1 MGSPSIDD
9 YKYEKFINAFAS
21 TDINQTIG
29 IALFGI
35 GRAGKL
41 SENFSD
47 QSNKREI
54 LNTTSVAFCAKLIS
68 LLRND
73 PLE

>member
-41 SENFSD
+41 SETENFSN
-47 QSNKREI
+47 QSNKRDI
-54 LNTTSVAFCAKLIS
+54 LNTTSVALYNTHFS
-68 LLRND
+68 SQ
-73 PLE
+73 E